1 MTSAGLG
8 WGSAAQCT
16 AVRVVTSDRLHSLVS
31 CTHQHL
37 LSHNCGLTNSNKIPL
52 LYNSDCYN
60 SSKILQ
66 VKFQVWLQWREEPH
80 FRTSAWSVPLPNKQ
94 TPVTLC
100 CIIYGQEQVKNC
112 DVLKYPKILQYST
125 QTKISQ
131 CNWQLGIYVDGFA
144 EFQTWTHEQL
154 IPVCGAQWHLWMLFQ
169 IWMEMMQ

>member
-1 MTSAGLG
+1 MYRLYRLCSVLGSWAGCVQCLECTVHYSTQQTMTSAGLG

-37 LSHNCGLTNSNKIPL
+37 HSHNWGLTNSNKIPL

-66 VKFQVWLQWREEPH
+66 VKFQVWLQCREEPH
-80 FRTSAWSVPLPNKQ
+80 FRVSAWSVPLQ

-100 CIIYGQEQVKNC
+100 CIIYGQEQKLWC
-112 DVLKYPKILQYST
+112 AKI
-125 QTKISQ
+125 
-131 CNWQLGIYVDGFA
+131 
-144 EFQTWTHEQL
+144 
-154 IPVCGAQWHLWMLFQ
+154 P
-169 IWMEMMQ
+169 